1 MQRALDF
8 LQAHNE
14 VALATVCNNKPE
26 LRVFSLSAAKGQSVL
41 RLRRMCNAGF
51 LRITRSCRHLRSW
64 YPCRILR

>member
-41 RLRRMCNAGF
+41 RLRRM
-51 LRITRSCRHLRSW
+51 
-64 YPCRILR
+64 

>member
-26 LRVFSLSAAKGQSVL
+26 LRVFQIIIGSSFGGKAL
-41 RLRRMCNAGF
+41 
-51 LRITRSCRHLRSW
+51 
-64 YPCRILR
+64 

>member
-26 LRVFSLSAAKGQSVL
+26 LRVFSLSAAKGQSVN
-41 RLRRMCNAGF
+41 RFFF
-51 LRITRSCRHLRSW
+51 LFAFPPERSPDGTCR
-64 YPCRILR
+64 